1 MKRNLRA
8 LAVLCVAGSLGSAE
22 GVNCSFRAEPDRF
35 VEAELRVWKETH
47 ARASALRPA
56 FTRRATSALP
66 AIAASDVPRRNFIDV
81 AIFDRLAAAK
91 VPVATMSGDEEF
103 FRRIHLDL
111 TGRIPEPRAIREFLA
126 DSSANKREAVIDRLL
141 HSPEFVDKWMHWL
154 GDLFENAAVNSE
166 QNLQI
171 RGRNALH
178 EWLKRSLAERK
189 TLKDMVW
196 EAMVAKGNSY
206 DPNVGGVNWHVRS
219 RVTMGPIQDVYD
231 MGFARTAR
239 QFLGVTHYDCILCH
253 NGRGHLEGLSLW
265 GQNATR
271 TSAQRLAAFF
281 SRIQYAIPRVEQTDP
296 LYLSTNVTDAPTGN
310 YRLNTNFG
318 NRPNRVP
325 IGNVTALTPMYRD
338 GREPSGP
345 DWRAEFATFLVEDNL
360 FAINLANRIWKQ
372 MFNLGL
378 IEPVD
383 QIDPARLDPNET
395 LPPDWTHQATHPEL
409 LLRLARELRDL
420 NFDLREFVRLLASSS
435 AYQLSSRYDGEWK
448 LEYVPLFARHYAR
461 RLEGEEIFDAIQLA
475 TGVFAS
481 MTVRQWPEP
490 IRWAIQVPE
499 PVEPAGT
506 SQAAF
511 MNAFLRGNRDTQ
523 QRSQAGSIVQHL
535 SRMNDTNVTSR
546 IRAAA
551 SPTVR
556 ALGEA
561 PDPSAALDDFFLAF
575 LSRRPTAEE
584 REQSLRYIQSRG
596 PAQRMR
602 SAEDL
607 AWALINRTEFIF
619 SY

>member
-1 MKRNLRA
+1 MRTA
-8 LAVLCVAGSLGSAE
+8 LALFLAGSIAAGE
-22 GVNCSFRAEPDRF
+22 GVNCSFRAEPDKF
-35 VEAELRVWKETH
+35 IEAELRAWKETY
-47 ARASALRPA
+47 ARSRGLRPA
-56 FTRRATSALP
+56 LAVHSLMSSP
-66 AIAASDVPRRNFIDV
+66 QLQASQIPRRNFIDV
-81 AIFDRLAAAK
+81 AILDRLDSAR
-91 VPVATMSGDEEF
+91 VPVAPLSSDEEF

-111 TGRIPEPRAIREFLA
+111 TGRIPEPKAIREFLA
-126 DSSANKREAVIDRLL
+126 DKSENKRATLIDRLL
-141 HSPEFVDKWMHWL
+141 NSPEFVDKWMHWL
-154 GDLFENAAVNSE
+154 GDLFENAAVNSD
-166 QNLQI
+166 QNLQLG
-171 RGRNALH
+171 GRNALH
-178 EWLKRSLAERK
+178 AWLKRSLAERK
-189 TLKDMVW
+189 TLKDIVW

-206 DPNVGGVNWHVRS
+206 DANVGGVNWHVRS
-219 RVTMGPIQDVYD
+219 RVAMGPVQDVYD
-231 MGFARTAR
+231 MGFARAAR

-265 GQNATR
+265 GQDATR

-281 SRIQYAIPRVEQTDP
+281 SRIQYVIPRVEQTDP
-296 LYLSTNVTDAPTGN
+296 LYLSTNVTDLPAGN

-338 GREPSGP
+338 GREPSGQ
-345 DWRAEFATFLVEDNL
+345 DWRAEFASFLVTDNL

-372 MFNLGL
+372 LFNLGL

-383 QIDPARLDPNET
+383 QIDPARLDPGEK
-395 LPPDWTHQATHPEL
+395 LPPGWTHQATHPEL
-409 LLRLARELRDL
+409 LQRLAKELQDQ
-420 NFDLREFVRLLASSS
+420 NFDLREFVRTLVSSS
-435 AYQLSSRYDGEWK
+435 AYQLSSRYEGEWK
-448 LEYVPLFARHYAR
+448 LDYVPLFARHYAR
-461 RLEGEEIFDAIQLA
+461 RLEGEEIFDAIQVA
-475 TGVFAS
+475 TGVFGS

-506 SQAAF
+506 SQANF

-523 QRSQAGSIVQHL
+523 QRSQAGSIVQHMNL
-535 SRMNDTNVTSR
+535 MNDTNVTTR
-546 IRAAA
+546 IRAGA

-556 ALGEA
+556 ALGDA
-561 PDPSAALDDFFLAF
+561 PNPSAALDDFYLAF
-575 LSRRPTAEE
+575 LSRLPTAQE
-584 REQSLRYIQSRG
+584 RERSLRYIESRG